1 MPDVAGFRV
10 KIGVLIP
17 STNTIVEAD
26 CSAMHIPGVTFHT
39 GRMYIAHDKLGSDR
53 AFEQLLAEITAS
65 LDIALRDV
73 LTCAPDYLI
82 MGMSAPTFW
91 DGKEGGQKF
100 VEEIQAKSGLK
111 ISIGSAACRAALDA
125 VQAKRIAVFTPA
137 QPVMLEQIVRYF
149 EECGFTVVR
158 QTAMQVAS
166 ATAIAHIAP
175 TELRPVIKALD
186 GPDIDAI
193 VQCGTNLSMARLA
206 AEAEGWVGK
215 PVIAINT
222 ALLWHAYRANGFT
235 DRLYGFG
242 SLLSEY

>member
-1 MPDVAGFRV
+1 MPDVAGFRA

-26 CSAMHIPGVTFHT
+26 CSALHIPGVTFHT
-39 GRMYIAHDKLGSDR
+39 GRMYIAHHELGSDR
-53 AFEQLLAEITAS
+53 AFEQLLAEINAS

-73 LTCAPDYLI
+73 LTCEPDYLI
-82 MGMSAPTFW
+82 MGMSAPAFW
-91 DGKEGGQKF
+91 GGKEGGQKF
-100 VEEIQAKSGLK
+100 IEEIQAKSGLK
-111 ISIGSAACRAALDA
+111 ISTGAEACRTALEA

-137 QPVMLEQIVRYF
+137 QPVMLEHIVRYF

-158 QTAMQVAS
+158 QTAMQAAS
-166 ATAIAHIAP
+166 ATAIAHITL

-206 AEAEGWVGK
+206 AEAEVWLGK
-215 PVIAINT
+215 PVIAVNT
-222 ALLWHAYRANGFT
+222 ALLWHAYRENGFN

-242 SLLSEY
+242 TLLSKY